1 MNSIFIRLK
10 SFFNTITGSIAF
22 YPSFYAVSAILFGL
36 FMKWAEEMDA
46 TRAFQEVFP
55 SLVINDVDTARSIL
69 STLIAGG
76 ISMLVFSFSMVM
88 LLLSQAAAN
97 YSPRVLPNLIS
108 NRKHQFILGAF
119 LATILYNIITVIGID
134 PSGSNYHLP
143 GLSVLIGIISA
154 FVALAAFVYFIHSIS
169 SSIQINNILENIYNK
184 SSKRL
189 QVLIEQQTS
198 QDQFPDTT
206 QWHTYHTHRSG
217 TIQNLSVEGLKKS
230 CETCTTRFEMLV
242 TKGKYILEGE
252 ALFKSE
258 KELSDT
264 QLTEVYKNL
273 NYSESELVSDNY
285 ALGFKQITE
294 IGIKAMSPGIND
306 PGTAIDTIDYLTDL
320 VRLRMLK
327 KDHSIVLNDDKE
339 ALIKLKTIEFEDL
352 IYDIF
357 ASYRKYCKEDLS
369 VMGKLLQLF
378 SLCMGRETCQPS
390 YYTVLHLQAQLLI
403 HDAEESISNSHDL
416 DRLKTQFES
425 IETQYNQL
433 SSN

>member
-1 MNSIFIRLK
+1 MQSLIIRLR

-22 YPSFYAVSAILFGL
+22 YPTFYAIIAILFAII
-36 FMKWAEEMDA
+36 MKVAEGYGISKSL
-46 TRAFQEVFP
+46 QE
-55 SLVINDVDTARSIL
+55 SLPIIVINDIDTARNIL
-69 STLIAGG
+69 TTLIAGG

-108 NRKHQFILGAF
+108 NKRHQYILGSF
-119 LATILYNIITVIGID
+119 LATILYNIITIIGIEPTGD
-134 PSGSNYHLP
+134 NYQLP
-143 GLSVLIGIISA
+143 GFSVLLGIFSTI
-154 FVALAAFVYFIHSIS
+154 VALAAFVYFIHSIS
-169 SSIQINNILENIYNK
+169 TSIQINTILENIYNK

-189 QVLIEQQTS
+189 QVLIKQQTI
-198 QDQFPDTT
+198 QDQFPETN
-206 QWHTYHTHRSG
+206 QWYTYFTNRSG
-217 TIQNLSVEGLKKS
+217 TIQNISVEGLKKS
-230 CETCTTRFEMLV
+230 CETCKTRFEMLI

-258 KELSDT
+258 VELNNR
-264 QLTEVYKNL
+264 QQTEVYKNF

-285 ALGFKQITE
+285 TLGFKQITE

-327 KDHSIVLNDDKE
+327 KDHNIVLNEDKE
-339 ALIKLKTIEFEDL
+339 VLIKLNTTKFEDL

-369 VMGKLLQLF
+369 VMSKLLQLF
-378 SLCMGRETCQPS
+378 SLCMGREACQQS
-390 YYTVLHLQAQLLI
+390 YYTALYLQAKLLV
-403 HDAEESISNSHDL
+403 HDAQESISNSHDI
-416 DRLKTQFES
+416 DRLKAQFES
-425 IETQYNQL
+425 IETQYHQL